1 MTLKYKEIME
11 YKTQNTERHDIE
23 SDRGREATH
32 TREVMNSAFNCYM
45 KCYTKTIRTQR
56 LII

>member
-1 MTLKYKEIME
+1 MTFKYKKIRASE
-11 YKTQNTERHDIE
+11 TQNTGRHDIE

-32 TREVMNSAFNCYM
+32 THEVMNSAFNYDM

-56 LII
+56 LKI